1 MRGWAVVVAAALAVA
16 CGSAGPAPTAPSSVA
31 TGPVL
36 NLTSG
41 SYRFTL
47 TMATSGTSTPSVCV
61 TINGSPMDVTP
72 APTDVTL
79 VRDGDNAVA
88 RAADPDATLRLTLQ
102 LSNGQISGI
111 ASGTYKSGTRV
122 VDIEPGV
129 AAIGVPLEGKLR
141 SDSAAGTLSGMVTI
155 NGVGCSNNSHMWTL
169 TPI

>member
-61 TINGSPMDVTP
+61 TINGSPMDATP

-88 RAADPDATLRLTLQ
+88 RATDPDATLRLTL
-102 LSNGQISGI
+102 
-111 ASGTYKSGTRV
+111 
-122 VDIEPGV
+122 
-129 AAIGVPLEGKLR
+129 
-141 SDSAAGTLSGMVTI
+141 
-155 NGVGCSNNSHMWTL
+155 
-169 TPI
+169 